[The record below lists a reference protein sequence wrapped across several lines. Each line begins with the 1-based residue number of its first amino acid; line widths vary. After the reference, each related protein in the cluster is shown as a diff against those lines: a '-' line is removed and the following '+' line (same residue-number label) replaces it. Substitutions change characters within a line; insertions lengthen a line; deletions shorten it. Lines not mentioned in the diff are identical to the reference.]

1 MDVSHGPTVVHCRYV
16 TQAETLQYLNCDKS
30 PTKQINSCDKS
41 LLNQIPTDI
50 SLGPLS

>member
-16 TQAETLQYLNCDKS
+16 TQAETLQYLNCGKS